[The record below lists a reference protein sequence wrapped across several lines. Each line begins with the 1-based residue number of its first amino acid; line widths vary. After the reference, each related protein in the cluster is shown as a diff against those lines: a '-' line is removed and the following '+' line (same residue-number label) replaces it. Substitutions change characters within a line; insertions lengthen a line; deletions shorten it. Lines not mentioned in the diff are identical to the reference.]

1 MAATASLEDL
11 QSVNKDLKAIK
22 KKHPEAFDAFVNL
35 FKTYRRVGYKN
46 IAKMSMGSTPEE
58 LKE

>member
-11 QSVNKDLKAIK
+11 QTVNKDLKAIK
-22 KKHPEAFDAFVNL
+22 KKYPEAFESFVNL
-35 FKTYRRVGYKN
+35 LKTHRRIGYKN
-46 IAKMSMGSTPEE
+46 IAKMAMGSSPEE